1 MTEQPRAAASA
12 REDTIDELPVAPG
25 SARAVQPEDL
35 AAPRGTEQPDEPA
48 ADASSGANGHEVPM
62 PTLPTL
68 EEIAGAREIVNRVA
82 TPTPMDTARFLS
94 EIVGSP
100 VWLKCENMQRT
111 GSYKIRGATNR
122 LAKLSPEQRGRG
134 VIAASAGNHAQG
146 VAFAARELGVE
157 ATIFMPAGVP
167 LPKLE
172 ATRGYGAN
180 IELVGG
186 TFQETLAA
194 AQARAAETGAE
205 FIAPYDHPDVIAGQA
220 TLGFDI
226 LDQLPDVETVVLPIG
241 GGGLIS
247 GVASALKQVARQQG
261 RDIRII
267 GVQAANSAAF
277 PPSIEAGEPITID
290 AKPTIADGIAVS
302 RPGNLTFPVVAHCV
316 DEIVA
321 VSEDDISRAILL
333 LLERAKLVVE
343 PAGAVAVAAVLAGAI
358 RGTGETVLVLSGG
371 NIDPMMLEKVIS
383 RGLTASDRYVKMTF
397 GITDTPGQ
405 LATIARI
412 LHEQNA
418 NVIEVLHTR
427 HNKGL
432 QVSEVELDIS
442 VETRGTEHMRRVVA
456 TLEAAG
462 YRPRVNLNEE

>member
-1 MTEQPRAAASA
+1 MSAPHEQPADNAS
-12 REDTIDELPVAPG
+12 G
-25 SARAVQPEDL
+25 SATPPRPE
-35 AAPRGTEQPDEPA
+35 P
-48 ADASSGANGHEVPM
+48 VI
-62 PTLPTL
+62 PTLA
-68 EEIAGAREIVNRVA
+68 EIAEAREIVNRVV

-94 EIVGSP
+94 ELVGSP
-100 VWLKCENMQRT
+100 VWLKCENLQRT

-122 LAKLSPEQRGRG
+122 LAKLSPEQRERG

-157 ATIFMPAGVP
+157 ATIFMPVSVP

-172 ATRGYGAN
+172 ATRGYGAR
-180 IELVGG
+180 IELVGAS
-186 TFQETLAA
+186 FQETLAA

-226 LDQLPDVETVVLPIG
+226 LDQLPEVDTVVLPIG

-247 GVASALKQVARQQG
+247 GVASTLKQVARQQG
-261 RDIRII
+261 REIRII
-267 GVQAANSAAF
+267 GVQAANSASF
-277 PPSIEAGEPITID
+277 PPSLAAGEPTTI
-290 AKPTIADGIAVS
+290 AARPTIADGIAVS
-302 RPGNLTFPVVAHCV
+302 RPGDLTFEIVRSLV
-316 DEIVA
+316 DEIVT

-343 PAGAVAVAAVLAGAI
+343 PAGATSVAAVLAGRI
-358 RGTGETVLVLSGG
+358 RGTGETALVLSGG

-397 GITDTPGQ
+397 GIVDAPGQ
-405 LATIARI
+405 LATISRI
-412 LHEQNA
+412 LFEQHA

-432 QVSEVELDIS
+432 QVSEVELDVS
-442 VETRGTEHMRRVVA
+442 VETRGTEHMRTVLA
-456 TLEAAG
+456 ALAEAG
-462 YRPRVNLNEE
+462 YRPRVNLNDDVALP